1 LLLHIADA
9 TSETLTEDI
18 ALINAELAKFN
29 AELAQ
34 KPQILVINKLDL
46 LNADMYADIN
56 VGENVGA
63 ANAAR
68 ISAATG
74 DGVNALMHTV
84 IGELAA
90 LPPIIRFDPDYIE
103 PERFTET
110 ADDLVL
116 SGEDGEYYVE
126 GAWIERL
133 LDRVNLTDTEG
144 RAYFDQTLRRC
155 GVYERL
161 ETLGMRSGDTLCVYN
176 WQFDYN

>member
-1 LLLHIADA
+1 LHIADA
-9 TSETLTEDI
+9 TSETLTTDI
-18 ALINAELAKFN
+18 ELINAELAKFN

-34 KPQILVINKLDL
+34 KPQILVLNKLDL
-46 LNADMYADIN
+46 LDVDEMPQNVSSTDDNAD
-56 VGENVGA
+56 A
-63 ANAAR
+63 AH

-74 DGVNALMHTV
+74 DGVNDLMRKV
-84 IGELAA
+84 MGELAK
-90 LPPIIRFDPDYIE
+90 LPPIIKFEPDYIE

-116 SGEDGEYYVE
+116 SGGDGEYSIE
-126 GAWIERL
+126 GAWLERL
-133 LDRVNLTDTEG
+133 LDRVNLQDTEG